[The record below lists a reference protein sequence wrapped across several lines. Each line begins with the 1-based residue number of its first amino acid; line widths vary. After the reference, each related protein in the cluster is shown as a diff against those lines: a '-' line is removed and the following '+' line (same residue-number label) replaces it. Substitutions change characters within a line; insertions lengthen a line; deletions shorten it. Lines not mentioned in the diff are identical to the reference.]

1 MSENNLNLEELIGS
15 FNADATIAE
24 GKQFTEITVQPGK
37 LISLAS
43 TLKNNAMTSFDFLAC
58 LSGVDYGD
66 DLGVVYHLRST
77 RHNRTIV
84 VKIRI
89 SDRKDPVIESVT
101 GIWPG
106 AEYHERE
113 VFDLFGIKFAN
124 HPDLRRFFLDSSSG
138 YPLRKDYTDDINIV
152 TK

>member
-1 MSENNLNLEELIGS
+1 MSEINHTLEELIGS
-15 FNADATIAE
+15 FDADARIVE
-24 GKQFTEITVQPGK
+24 GKQFIEITIQPEN
-37 LISLAS
+37 LISLA
-43 TLKNNAMTSFDFLAC
+43 TFLKDDPMACFDFLVC

-66 DLGVVYHLRST
+66 DLGVVYHIRST
-77 RHNRTIV
+77 RDNRTVV
-84 VKIRI
+84 VKTRI
-89 SDRKDPVIESVT
+89 PDRKDPVIESVT